1 MKAQIPVFI
10 NLYRGGAAIVLGILL
25 LFIPNRSGGLLLN
38 LMGFFWLSI
47 GFSAL
52 RRTQADERNP
62 GQRTIVIAGF
72 VGILA
77 GIVVITRQFTRQGC
91 RRRQEKGGRLFRG
104 PPTRHWRGRRRRY
117 HPTAEQEPGQRF
129 ATRQARRSPAW
140 RREAGRQ
147 AQFRHARQRRETV
160 RRRNRH
166 RSGRQR
172 QFIGGTQRWQQSGPG
187 QR

>member
-77 GIVVITRQFTRQGC
+77 GIVVITRQFTRQWVDG
-91 RRRQEKGGRLFRG
+91 ELIFFVLGIVILATGLLHMFSEYRLGNITSDRLTGAHFFLG
-104 PPTRHWRGRRRRY
+104 LLEVAIGALLLLQPGTNSPFLYWVA
-117 HPTAEQEPGQRF
+117 TAWAFVYGALYVGTAVGEF
-129 ATRQARRSPAW
+129 IKS
-140 RREAGRQ
+140 RRE
-147 AQFRHARQRRETV
+147 EK
-160 RRRNRH
+160 
-166 RSGRQR
+166 S
-172 QFIGGTQRWQQSGPG
+172 
-187 QR
+187 